1 MKVHLD
7 RMMKH
12 RRLSARDGSCLAQND
27 RTRRNQDRQTN
38 KGLIGFSGLY
48 VSQERREVIESRNNV
63 VSGPRASVQSP
74 LLRSHLG
81 GFLKVLSEQRSA
93 RGNLMSYRG
102 KAFMRSVGCAPSRGR
117 LVTPASLEGNL
128 FQNLAI
134 SEALWRLGL

>member
-48 VSQERREVIESRNNV
+48 VSQERREVIESRKIV
-63 VSGPRASVQSP
+63 VSDPSISP
-74 LLRSHLG
+74 EFLLRSHLG
-81 GFLKVLSEQRSA
+81 GFFKVLSEQRSA

-102 KAFMRSVGCAPSRGR
+102 KAFMRSV
-117 LVTPASLEGNL
+117 
-128 FQNLAI
+128 
-134 SEALWRLGL
+134 